1 MSKLTNT
8 NHLILIQA
16 AKKLAIKTDIL
27 SSNPPKILFS
37 KNGKSHLITE
47 KSFGLN
53 QSKKAIHTSR
63 NKTLTIKTL
72 KKANLPTP
80 NQTVIHHPA
89 DYLSGFTRRMPDFPQ
104 VIKPVSGQKGQ
115 EVFLDI
121 KNISA
126 GQSAIKQI
134 LSKYSD
140 GALVESYLQ
149 GRDLRFLVL
158 NFQVIGLVERRPP
171 QISGNGRSTIK
182 ELIDIENARRHQQ
195 FLKTGRRLLNRMRH
209 WPRLAFYLHLQGL
222 SLKSILPQ
230 GKTITL
236 FPIPNFS
243 TGGSAQTIDYHTI
256 HPSLVKLAQTAAKI
270 IGLQIC
276 GIDII
281 IKNLFKPAKDNAVII
296 ELNSDPGLRL
306 HDWPNQGRS
315 QHVAEKI
322 LKLIFN

>member
-27 SSNPPKILFS
+27 SSDPPKILFS
-37 KNGKSHLITE
+37 KGGKSHLIAE

-53 QSKKAIHTSR
+53 STKSINLSH
-63 NKTLTIKTL
+63 NKSTTIKKL
-72 KKANLPTP
+72 KQAHLPTP
-80 NQTVIHHPA
+80 SQTIITSLS
-89 DYLSGFTRRMPDFPQ
+89 DYSQACQKIPFPQ
-104 VIKPVSGQKGQ
+104 VIKPVTGQKGKY
-115 EVFLDI
+115 VFLNI
-121 KNISA
+121 K
-126 GQSAIKQI
+126 GQATGRSVVKQI

-140 GALVESYLQ
+140 GALVESYCQ

-158 NFQVIGLVERRPP
+158 NFQVIGLAERRPP
-171 QISGNGRSTIK
+171 QISGDGRSTIK

-195 FLKTGRRLLNRMRH
+195 FLKTGRRLLNRMRN

-222 SLKSILPQ
+222 SLKSVLPQ

-243 TGGSAQTIDYHTI
+243 TGGSTQTIDPKTI
-256 HPSLVKLAQTAAKI
+256 HPNLVKLTETAAKT
-270 IGLQIC
+270 IGLTIC
-276 GIDII
+276 GVDMIV
-281 IKNLFKPAKDNAVII
+281 KNNRGVII

-306 HDWPNQGRS
+306 HDWPNQGKP

>member
-27 SSNPPKILFS
+27 SSDPPKILFT
-37 KNGKSHLITE
+37 KNGKSHLIAE

-53 QSKKAIHTSR
+53 STKSINLSH
-63 NKTLTIKTL
+63 NKSTTIKKL
-72 KKANLPTP
+72 KQAHIPTP
-80 NQTVIHHPA
+80 SQTIIA
-89 DYLSGFTRRMPDFPQ
+89 SLSGYSQACQKIPFPQ
-104 VIKPVSGQKGQ
+104 VIKPVTGQKGQ
-115 EVFLDI
+115 DVFLDI

-126 GQSAIKQI
+126 GQSAVKQI
-134 LSKYSD
+134 MSKYSN

-171 QISGNGRSTIK
+171 QISGDGRSTIK

-222 SLKSILPQ
+222 SLKAILPQ

-236 FPIPNFS
+236 FPISNFS
-243 TGGSAQTIDYHTI
+243 TGGSTQTIDYHTI

-276 GIDII
+276 GIDMI
-281 IKNLFKPAKDNAVII
+281 IKNLHQAAQDNATII

-306 HDWPNQGRS
+306 HDWPNQGKPQR
-315 QHVAEKI
+315 VAEKI
-322 LKLIFN
+322 LKFIF